1 MKYVTLI
8 ILMTLIFSCNSE
20 EKKDRPSIKKIFYE
34 DNFRVEYYKK
44 QLIMDTIP
52 LYHCEIFDTSTNKL
66 TGKGEFIK
74 TKGDKFM
81 PCGWVKTWD
90 HSGKIDEAIKYDL
103 FYNDSFIVDISQN
116 IKFGIDSLDTIYS
129 ESSYFQHKLSFISN
143 DSVNIR
149 LWYRG
154 KKQNE
159 SNFAFESV
167 DKKNKFLYRTNKP
180 YTSFNVPKYFFKDS
194 TLSLHMIQTYDHTKE
209 GGGQMRLLY
218 YKIKLH

>member
-1 MKYVTLI
+1 
-8 ILMTLIFSCNSE
+8 MTLIFSCNSE
-20 EKKDRPSIKKIFYE
+20 EKKDRPSINKIFYE